1 MLKIALLDDDKTAL
15 LISKGAIE
23 SFFQEKNIAI
33 SLDAFSSPTTFLAMA
48 KEEHYRLVFLDI
60 DMPELNGLEVG
71 EQVKTINP
79 QTDIIYLSQREDLVF
94 DTLKLHPFGFIR
106 KSKIIQDFAN
116 VLELFV
122 NTSLSTNSEN
132 KKITIS
138 SKTETLSADIDAIMY
153 IEGNR
158 NYQTFYLK
166 DGTHFDAR
174 ILMGD
179 LENKLKDH
187 GFIRMHKGYL
197 VNYLFVR
204 QIGTNEVLLT
214 NNKKL
219 PISSKRKDEIMN
231 EYLAITRKNKSVYFK

>member
-33 SLDAFSSPTTFLAMA
+33 SLDAFTSPVNFLAMA
-48 KEEHYRLVFLDI
+48 KEENYRLVFLDI
-60 DMPELNGLEVG
+60 DMPKLNGLEVG
-71 EQVKTINP
+71 TQLKKFNP

-94 DTLKLHPFGFIR
+94 DTLVLHPFGFIR

-122 NTSLSTNSEN
+122 NTALNTQSEN

-138 SKTETLSADIDAIMY
+138 SKTGTLGADIDQIMY
-153 IEGNR
+153 IEGNK

-166 DGTHFDAR
+166 DGNVFDAR
-174 ILMGD
+174 VLMSD

-187 GFIRMHKGYL
+187 GFIRVHKGYL
-197 VNYLFVR
+197 INYLFIR
-204 QIGTNEVLLT
+204 QIGTNEVTLT
-214 NNKKL
+214 NNKVL
-219 PISSKRKDEIMN
+219 PLSSKRKDEIMEN
-231 EYLAITRKNKSVYFK
+231 YLSITRKNKSVYF

>member
-33 SLDAFSSPTTFLAMA
+33 SLDAFSSPVNFLAMA
-48 KEEHYRLVFLDI
+48 KEENYRLVFLDI
-60 DMPELNGLEVG
+60 DMPEINGLEVG
-71 EQVKTINP
+71 KKLKEFNP

-94 DTLKLHPFGFIR
+94 DTLVLHPFGFIR

-122 NTSLSTNSEN
+122 NTALNANSGN
-132 KKITIS
+132 KKITFS
-138 SKTETLSADIDAIMY
+138 TKTETMSADIDNVMY

-166 DGTHFDAR
+166 DGSSFDAR
-174 ILMGD
+174 VLMGD
-179 LENKLKDH
+179 LEEKLKDQ
-187 GFIRMHKGYL
+187 GFIRIHKGYL
-197 VNYLFVR
+197 VNYLYIR
-204 QIGTNEVLLT
+204 QIGNNEVNLT
-214 NNKKL
+214 NNKSL
-219 PISSKRKDEIMN
+219 PMSNKRKEEIM
-231 EYLAITRKNKSVYFK
+231 EKYLSITRKNKSIYF

>member
-33 SLDAFSSPTTFLAMA
+33 TLNAFSSPVNFLSMA
-48 KEEHYRLVFLDI
+48 KEENYRLVFLDI
-60 DMPELNGLEVG
+60 DMPEINGLEVG
-71 EQVKTINP
+71 KKLKEFNP

-94 DTLKLHPFGFIR
+94 DTLVLHPFGFIR

-122 NTSLSTNSEN
+122 NTALSSQSEN
-132 KKITIS
+132 KKITFS
-138 SKTETLSADIDAIMY
+138 TKTETMSADIDSIMY

-166 DGTHFDAR
+166 DGSHFDAR
-174 ILMGD
+174 VLMGD
-179 LENKLKDH
+179 LEDKLKDQ
-187 GFIRMHKGYL
+187 GFIRIHKGYL
-197 VNYLFVR
+197 VNYLFIR
-204 QIGTNEVLLT
+204 QIGNNEVSLT
-214 NNKKL
+214 NNKTL
-219 PISSKRKDEIMN
+219 PMSNKRKDEIM
-231 EYLAITRKNKSVYFK
+231 EKYLSITRKNKSIYF

>member
-33 SLDAFSSPTTFLAMA
+33 SLDAFSNPLNFLAMA
-48 KEEHYRLVFLDI
+48 KEENYRLVFLDI

-106 KSKIIQDFAN
+106 KSKIIQDFAS

-122 NTSLSTNSEN
+122 STALNTNLEN
-132 KKITIS
+132 KKITFS
-138 SKTETLSADIDAIMY
+138 TKTETVSADIDTIMY

-166 DGTHFDAR
+166 DGSSFNAR
-174 ILMGD
+174 VLMGD
-179 LENKLKDH
+179 LESKLNEH
-187 GFIRMHKGYL
+187 GFIRIHKGYL
-197 VNYLFVR
+197 VNYLFIR
-204 QIGTNEVLLT
+204 QIGTNEVSLT
-214 NNKKL
+214 NNKTL
-219 PISSKRKDEIMN
+219 PMSNKRKDEIM
-231 EYLAITRKNKSVYFK
+231 EKYLSITRKNKSIYF

>member
-23 SFFQEKNIAI
+23 NFFQEKNIAI
-33 SLDAFSSPTTFLAMA
+33 SLDAFSSPVNFLAMA
-48 KEEHYRLVFLDI
+48 KEENYRLVFLDI
-60 DMPELNGLEVG
+60 DMPEFNGLEVG
-71 EQVKTINP
+71 KKLKEFNS

-94 DTLKLHPFGFIR
+94 DTLVLHPFGFIR

-122 NTSLSTNSEN
+122 NTSLNTNSEN

-138 SKTETLSADIDAIMY
+138 SKTETISADIDTVMY

-166 DGTHFDAR
+166 DGSVFDAR
-174 ILMGD
+174 VLMGD
-179 LENKLKDH
+179 LEIKLKEH
-187 GFIRMHKGYL
+187 GFIRVHKGYL
-197 VNYLFVR
+197 VNYLFIR
-204 QIGTNEVLLT
+204 QIGTNEVALT
-214 NNKKL
+214 NNKVL
-219 PISSKRKDEIMN
+219 PLSNKRKDEIME
-231 EYLAITRKNKSVYFK
+231 EYLSITRKNKSIYF

>member
-33 SLDAFSSPTTFLAMA
+33 SLDAFSSPVNFLAMA
-48 KEEHYRLVFLDI
+48 KEENYRLVFLDI

-71 EQVKTINP
+71 KQLKEFNP

-94 DTLKLHPFGFIR
+94 DTLVLHPFGFIR
-106 KSKIIQDFAN
+106 KSKIIQDFAS

-122 NTSLSTNSEN
+122 NTSLNTQSEN

-138 SKTETLSADIDAIMY
+138 SKTGTISADIDSIMY
-153 IEGNR
+153 IEGNK

-166 DGTHFDAR
+166 DSNVFDAR
-174 ILMGD
+174 VLMSD
-179 LENKLKDH
+179 LETKLKDH
-187 GFIRMHKGYL
+187 GFIRVHKGYL
-197 VNYLFVR
+197 INYLFIR
-204 QIGTNEVLLT
+204 QIGTNEVTLT
-214 NNKKL
+214 NNRVL
-219 PISSKRKDEIMN
+219 PLSNKRKDEIME
-231 EYLAITRKNKSVYFK
+231 EYLSITRKNKSIYF

>member
-33 SLDAFSSPTTFLAMA
+33 SLDAFSSPVNFLAMA
-48 KEEHYRLVFLDI
+48 KEENYRLVFLDI

-71 EQVKTINP
+71 EQVKAINP

-122 NTSLSTNSEN
+122 NTALTTNSEN

-138 SKTETLSADIDAIMY
+138 SKTETISADIDTIMY

-166 DGTHFDAR
+166 DGSTFDAR
-174 ILMGD
+174 VLMGD
-179 LENKLKDH
+179 LEIKLKEH
-187 GFIRMHKGYL
+187 GFIRVHKGYL
-197 VNYLFVR
+197 VNFLFIR
-204 QIGTNEVLLT
+204 TIGVNEVTLT
-214 NNKKL
+214 NNKIL
-219 PISSKRKDEIMN
+219 PMSNKRKDSIME
-231 EYLAITRKNKSVYFK
+231 EYLAITRKNKSVYL

>member
-33 SLDAFSSPTTFLAMA
+33 SLDAFSSPLNFLAMA
-48 KEEHYRLVFLDI
+48 KEENYRLVFLDI
-60 DMPELNGLEVG
+60 DMPELNGLQVG
-71 EQVKTINP
+71 EQVKNINS

-122 NTSLSTNSEN
+122 NTSLNANAES

-138 SKTETLSADIDAIMY
+138 SKTETMSADIDSIMY

-166 DGTHFDAR
+166 DGTNFDAR
-174 ILMGD
+174 VLMGD
-179 LENKLKDH
+179 LESKLKEH
-187 GFIRMHKGYL
+187 GFIRVHKGYL
-197 VNYLFVR
+197 VNYLFIR
-204 QIGTNEVLLT
+204 QIGTSEVSLT
-214 NNKKL
+214 NNKVL
-219 PISSKRKDEIMN
+219 PLSSKRKDEIMD
-231 EYLAITRKNKSVYFK
+231 EYLSITRKNKSIYF

>member
-33 SLDAFSSPTTFLAMA
+33 SLDAFSSPTNFLAMA
-48 KEEHYRLVFLDI
+48 KEENYRLVFLDI

-71 EQVKTINP
+71 KQLKEFNP

-94 DTLKLHPFGFIR
+94 DTLVLHPFGFIR

-122 NTSLSTNSEN
+122 NTSLNTQSEN

-138 SKTETLSADIDAIMY
+138 SKTGTISADIDSIMY
-153 IEGNR
+153 IEGNK

-166 DGTHFDAR
+166 DGNIFDAR
-174 ILMGD
+174 VLMSD
-179 LENKLKDH
+179 LESKLTDH
-187 GFIRMHKGYL
+187 GFIRVHKGYL

-204 QIGTNEVLLT
+204 QIGTNEVTLT
-214 NNKKL
+214 NNKVL
-219 PISSKRKDEIMN
+219 PLSNKRKDEIM
-231 EYLAITRKNKSVYFK
+231 EQYLSITRKNKSIYF

>member
-33 SLDAFSSPTTFLAMA
+33 SLDAFSSPVNFLAMA
-48 KEEHYRLVFLDI
+48 KEDNYRLVFLDI

-71 EQVKTINP
+71 EQLKSFNP

-122 NTSLSTNSEN
+122 NTALNNNLEN

-138 SKTETLSADIDAIMY
+138 SKKETISADMDQVMY
-153 IEGNR
+153 IEGNK

-166 DGTHFDAR
+166 DGGVFDAR
-174 ILMGD
+174 VLMGD
-179 LENKLKDH
+179 LETKLKEH
-187 GFIRMHKGYL
+187 GFIRVHKGYL
-197 VNYLFVR
+197 VNYLFIR
-204 QIGTNEVLLT
+204 HIGTNEVLLT
-214 NNKKL
+214 NNKIL
-219 PISSKRKDEIMN
+219 PLSSKRKDEIME
-231 EYLAITRKNKSVYFK
+231 EYLSITRKNKSIYF

>member
-1 MLKIALLDDDKTAL
+1 MFKIALLDDDKTAL

-33 SLDAFSSPTTFLAMA
+33 SLDAFSSPVNFLAMA
-48 KEEHYRLVFLDI
+48 KEENYRLVFLDI

-71 EQVKTINP
+71 EQVKAINP

-122 NTSLSTNSEN
+122 NTALNNDAES

-138 SKTETLSADIDAIMY
+138 SKTETISTDIDIIMY

-166 DGTHFDAR
+166 DGSTFDAR
-174 ILMGD
+174 VLMGD
-179 LENKLKDH
+179 LEIKLKEH
-187 GFIRMHKGYL
+187 GFIRVHKGYL
-197 VNYLFVR
+197 VNYLFIR
-204 QIGTNEVLLT
+204 TIGVNEVTLT
-214 NNKKL
+214 NNKVL
-219 PISSKRKDEIMN
+219 PMSSKRKDGIME
-231 EYLAITRKNKSVYFK
+231 EYLAITRKNKSIYL

>member
-33 SLDAFSSPTTFLAMA
+33 SLDAFSSPVNFLAMA
-48 KEEHYRLVFLDI
+48 KEENYCLVFLDI

-71 EQVKTINP
+71 EQVKAINP

-122 NTSLSTNSEN
+122 NTALNTNSEN

-138 SKTETLSADIDAIMY
+138 SKTETISADIDSIMY

-166 DGTHFDAR
+166 DGSTFDAR
-174 ILMGD
+174 VLMGD
-179 LENKLKDH
+179 LEIKLKEH
-187 GFIRMHKGYL
+187 GFIRVHKGYL
-197 VNYLFVR
+197 VNFLFIR
-204 QIGTNEVLLT
+204 TIGVNEVTLT
-214 NNKKL
+214 NNKIL
-219 PISSKRKDEIMN
+219 PMSSKRKDSIME
-231 EYLAITRKNKSVYFK
+231 EYLAITRKNKSVYL

>member
-33 SLDAFSSPTTFLAMA
+33 SLDAFSSPVNFLAMA
-48 KEEHYRLVFLDI
+48 KEENYRLVFLDI

-71 EQVKTINP
+71 KQLKEFNP

-94 DTLKLHPFGFIR
+94 DTLVLHPFGFIR
-106 KSKIIQDFAN
+106 KSKIIQDFAS

-122 NTSLSTNSEN
+122 NTSLNTQSEN

-138 SKTETLSADIDAIMY
+138 SKTGTISADIDSIMY
-153 IEGNR
+153 IEGNK

-166 DGTHFDAR
+166 DGNVFDAR
-174 ILMGD
+174 VLMSD
-179 LENKLKDH
+179 LETKLKDH
-187 GFIRMHKGYL
+187 GFIRVHKGYL
-197 VNYLFVR
+197 INYLFIR
-204 QIGTNEVLLT
+204 QIGTNEVTLT
-214 NNKKL
+214 NNKVL
-219 PISSKRKDEIMN
+219 TLSNKRKDEIME
-231 EYLAITRKNKSVYFK
+231 EYLSITRKNKSIYF

>member
-33 SLDAFSSPTTFLAMA
+33 SLDAFSSPLNFLAMA
-48 KEEHYRLVFLDI
+48 KEENYRLVFLDI
-60 DMPELNGLEVG
+60 DMPELNGLQVG
-71 EQVKTINP
+71 EQVKSINS

-122 NTSLSTNSEN
+122 NTSLNANAES

-138 SKTETLSADIDAIMY
+138 SKTETMSADIDSIMY

-166 DGTHFDAR
+166 DGTNFDAR
-174 ILMGD
+174 VLMGD
-179 LENKLKDH
+179 LESKLKEH
-187 GFIRMHKGYL
+187 GFIRVHKGYL
-197 VNYLFVR
+197 VNYLFIR
-204 QIGTNEVLLT
+204 QIGTSEVSLT
-214 NNKKL
+214 NNKVL
-219 PISSKRKDEIMN
+219 PLSSKRKDEIMD
-231 EYLAITRKNKSVYFK
+231 EYLSITRKNKSIYF

>member
-33 SLDAFSSPTTFLAMA
+33 ALDAFSSPVTFLSMA
-48 KEEHYRLVFLDI
+48 KEENYRLVFLDI
-60 DMPELNGLEVG
+60 DMPEINGLEVG
-71 EQVKTINP
+71 KQLKGFNP

-94 DTLKLHPFGFIR
+94 DTLQLHPFGFIR

-122 NTSLSTNSEN
+122 NTALNSNSEN

-138 SKTETLSADIDAIMY
+138 SKTETVSADIDQVMY
-153 IEGNR
+153 IEGNK

-166 DGTHFDAR
+166 DGSVFDAR
-174 ILMGD
+174 VLMGD
-179 LENKLKDH
+179 LEVKLKEH
-187 GFIRMHKGYL
+187 GFIRVHKGYL
-197 VNYLFVR
+197 VNYLYIR
-204 QIGTNEVLLT
+204 QIGTNEVALT
-214 NNKKL
+214 NNKVL
-219 PISSKRKDEIMN
+219 PLSSKRKDDIME
-231 EYLAITRKNKSVYFK
+231 EYLSITRKNKSIYF

>member
-33 SLDAFSSPTTFLAMA
+33 SLDAFSSPINFLAMA
-48 KEEHYRLVFLDI
+48 EEENYRLVFLDI
-60 DMPELNGLEVG
+60 DMPEINGLEVG
-71 EQVKTINP
+71 KKLKGFNP

-94 DTLKLHPFGFIR
+94 DTLQLHPFGFIR
-106 KSKIIQDFAN
+106 KSRIIQDFAS

-122 NTSLSTNSEN
+122 NTALNTNREN

-138 SKTETLSADIDAIMY
+138 CKTETISADIDQVMY

-166 DGTHFDAR
+166 DGSKFDAR
-174 ILMGD
+174 VLMSE
-179 LENKLKDH
+179 LENKLKEN
-187 GFIRMHKGYL
+187 GFIRVHKGYL
-197 VNYLFVR
+197 VNYLFIR
-204 QIGTNEVLLT
+204 MIGTDEVKLT
-214 NNKKL
+214 NNKVL
-219 PISSKRKDEIMN
+219 PLSSKRKDEIME
-231 EYLAITRKNKSVYFK
+231 EYLSVTRKNKSIYL

>member
-33 SLDAFSSPTTFLAMA
+33 SLDAFSSPVNFLAMA
-48 KEEHYRLVFLDI
+48 KEENYRLVFLDI

-71 EQVKTINP
+71 EQVKGINP

-122 NTSLSTNSEN
+122 NTALNTNSEN

-138 SKTETLSADIDAIMY
+138 SKTETISADIDTIMY

-166 DGTHFDAR
+166 DGSSFDAR
-174 ILMGD
+174 VLMGD
-179 LENKLKDH
+179 LEIKLKEH
-187 GFIRMHKGYL
+187 GFIRVHKGYL
-197 VNYLFVR
+197 VNFLFIR
-204 QIGTNEVLLT
+204 TIGVNEVTLT
-214 NNKKL
+214 NNKIL
-219 PISSKRKDEIMN
+219 PMSNKRKDNIME
-231 EYLAITRKNKSVYFK
+231 EYLAITRKNKSVYL

>member
-33 SLDAFSSPTTFLAMA
+33 SLDAFSSPVNFLAMA
-48 KEEHYRLVFLDI
+48 KEENYRLVFLDI

-71 EQVKTINP
+71 EQVKAINP

-122 NTSLSTNSEN
+122 NTALSTNSEN

-138 SKTETLSADIDAIMY
+138 SKTETISADIDSIMY

-166 DGTHFDAR
+166 DGSTFDAR
-174 ILMGD
+174 VLMGD
-179 LENKLKDH
+179 LEIKLKEH
-187 GFIRMHKGYL
+187 GFIRVHKGYL
-197 VNYLFVR
+197 VNFLFIR
-204 QIGTNEVLLT
+204 TIGVNEVTLT
-214 NNKKL
+214 NNKIL
-219 PISSKRKDEIMN
+219 PMSNKRKDSIME
-231 EYLAITRKNKSVYFK
+231 EYLAITRKNKSVYL

>member
-33 SLDAFSSPTTFLAMA
+33 SLDAFSSPVNFLAMA
-48 KEEHYRLVFLDI
+48 KEENYRLVFLDI

-71 EQVKTINP
+71 EQVKAINP

-122 NTSLSTNSEN
+122 NTALNTNSEN

-138 SKTETLSADIDAIMY
+138 SKTETISADIDTIMY

-166 DGTHFDAR
+166 DGSTFDAR
-174 ILMGD
+174 VLMGD
-179 LENKLKDH
+179 LEIKLKEH
-187 GFIRMHKGYL
+187 GFIRVHKGYL
-197 VNYLFVR
+197 VNFLFIR
-204 QIGTNEVLLT
+204 TIGVNEVTLT
-214 NNKKL
+214 NNKIL
-219 PISSKRKDEIMN
+219 PMSSKRKDSIME
-231 EYLAITRKNKSVYFK
+231 EYLAITRKNKSIYL

>member
-15 LISKGAIE
+15 LISKSAIE

-33 SLDAFSSPTTFLAMA
+33 SLDAFSSPVNFLAMA
-48 KEEHYRLVFLDI
+48 KEENYRLVFLDI

-71 EQVKTINP
+71 EQVKAINP

-122 NTSLSTNSEN
+122 NTALNTNSEN

-138 SKTETLSADIDAIMY
+138 SKTETISADIDTIMY

-166 DGTHFDAR
+166 DGSTFDAR
-174 ILMGD
+174 VLMGD
-179 LENKLKDH
+179 LEIKLKEH
-187 GFIRMHKGYL
+187 GFIRVHKGYL
-197 VNYLFVR
+197 VNFLFIR
-204 QIGTNEVLLT
+204 TIGVNEVTLT
-214 NNKKL
+214 NNKIL
-219 PISSKRKDEIMN
+219 PMSSKRKDSIME
-231 EYLAITRKNKSVYFK
+231 EYLAITRKNKSVYL

>member
-33 SLDAFSSPTTFLAMA
+33 SLDAFSSPVNFLAMA
-48 KEEHYRLVFLDI
+48 KEENYRLVFLDI

-71 EQVKTINP
+71 EQVKGINP

-122 NTSLSTNSEN
+122 NTALNTNSEN

-138 SKTETLSADIDAIMY
+138 SKTETISADIDTIMY

-166 DGTHFDAR
+166 DGSSFDAR
-174 ILMGD
+174 VLMGD
-179 LENKLKDH
+179 LEIKLKEH
-187 GFIRMHKGYL
+187 GFIRVHKGYL
-197 VNYLFVR
+197 VNFLFIR
-204 QIGTNEVLLT
+204 TIGVNEVTLT
-214 NNKKL
+214 NNKIL
-219 PISSKRKDEIMN
+219 PMSSKRKDSIME
-231 EYLAITRKNKSVYFK
+231 EYLAITRKNKSVYL

>member
-33 SLDAFSSPTTFLAMA
+33 SLDAFTSPVNFLAMA
-48 KEEHYRLVFLDI
+48 KEENYRLVFLDI
-60 DMPELNGLEVG
+60 DMPEINGLEVG
-71 EQVKTINP
+71 KQLKGFNP

-94 DTLKLHPFGFIR
+94 DTLQLHPFGFIR

-122 NTSLSTNSEN
+122 NTALNRNDEN

-138 SKTETLSADIDAIMY
+138 SKTETISADIDQVMY

-166 DGTHFDAR
+166 DGKVFDAR
-174 ILMGD
+174 VLMGD
-179 LENKLKDH
+179 LESKLKDH
-187 GFIRMHKGYL
+187 GFIRVHKGYL
-197 VNYLFVR
+197 VNYLYIR
-204 QIGTNEVLLT
+204 TIGSNEVTLT
-214 NNKKL
+214 NNKVL
-219 PISSKRKDEIMN
+219 PLSSKRKDEIME
-231 EYLAITRKNKSVYFK
+231 EYLSITRKNKSIYF

>member
-33 SLDAFSSPTTFLAMA
+33 SLDAFSSPVNFLAMA
-48 KEEHYRLVFLDI
+48 KEENYRLVFLDI

-71 EQVKTINP
+71 EQIKAINP

-122 NTSLSTNSEN
+122 NTVLNTNSEN
-132 KKITIS
+132 KKITLS
-138 SKTETLSADIDAIMY
+138 SKTETIAADIDQIMY

-166 DGTHFDAR
+166 DGSVFDAR
-174 ILMGD
+174 VLMGD
-179 LENKLKDH
+179 LENKLKEH
-187 GFIRMHKGYL
+187 GFIRVHKGYL
-197 VNYLFVR
+197 VNYL
-204 QIGTNEVLLT
+204 
-214 NNKKL
+214 
-219 PISSKRKDEIMN
+219 
-231 EYLAITRKNKSVYFK
+231 

>member
-33 SLDAFSSPTTFLAMA
+33 SLDAFSSPVNFLAMA
-48 KEEHYRLVFLDI
+48 KEENYRLVFLDI

-71 EQVKTINP
+71 EQVKAINP

-122 NTSLSTNSEN
+122 NTALNTNSEN

-138 SKTETLSADIDAIMY
+138 SKTETISADIDTIMY

-166 DGTHFDAR
+166 DGSTFDAR
-174 ILMGD
+174 VLMGD
-179 LENKLKDH
+179 LEVKLKEH
-187 GFIRMHKGYL
+187 GFIRVHKGYL
-197 VNYLFVR
+197 VNFLFIR
-204 QIGTNEVLLT
+204 TIGVNEVTLT
-214 NNKKL
+214 NNKIL
-219 PISSKRKDEIMN
+219 PMSNKRKDSIME
-231 EYLAITRKNKSVYFK
+231 EYLAITRKNKSIYL

>member
-33 SLDAFSSPTTFLAMA
+33 SLDAFSSPVTFLSMA
-48 KEEHYRLVFLDI
+48 KEENYRLVFLDI
-60 DMPELNGLEVG
+60 DMPEINGLEVG
-71 EQVKTINP
+71 KQLKGFNP

-94 DTLKLHPFGFIR
+94 DTLQLHPFGFIR

-122 NTSLSTNSEN
+122 NTALNQNSEN

-138 SKTETLSADIDAIMY
+138 SKTETLSADIDQIMY
-153 IEGNR
+153 IEGNK

-166 DGTHFDAR
+166 DGNVFDAR
-174 ILMGD
+174 VLMGD
-179 LENKLKDH
+179 LEIKLKEH
-187 GFIRMHKGYL
+187 GFIRVHKGYL
-197 VNYLFVR
+197 VNYLYIR
-204 QIGTNEVLLT
+204 QIGTNEVTLT
-214 NNKKL
+214 NNKVL
-219 PISSKRKDEIMN
+219 PLSSKRKDDIME
-231 EYLAITRKNKSVYFK
+231 EYLSITRKNKSVYF

>member
-33 SLDAFSSPTTFLAMA
+33 SLDAFSSPMNFLAMA
-48 KEEHYRLVFLDI
+48 KEENYRLVFLDI
-60 DMPELNGLEVG
+60 DMPEINGLEVG
-71 EQVKTINP
+71 KQVKNINP

-94 DTLKLHPFGFIR
+94 DTLQLHPFGFIR

-122 NTSLSTNSEN
+122 NTALNTNSEN

-138 SKTETLSADIDAIMY
+138 SKTETISAAIDQIMY

-166 DGTHFDAR
+166 DGSVFDAR
-174 ILMGD
+174 VLMGD
-179 LENKLKDH
+179 LENKLKEH
-187 GFIRMHKGYL
+187 GFIRVHKGYL
-197 VNYLFVR
+197 VNYLFIR
-204 QIGTNEVLLT
+204 QIGTNEVSLT

-219 PISSKRKDEIMN
+219 PLSSKRKDEIME
-231 EYLAITRKNKSVYFK
+231 EYLAITRKNKSVYF

>member
-33 SLDAFSSPTTFLAMA
+33 SLDAFSSPVNFLAMA
-48 KEEHYRLVFLDI
+48 KEENYRLVFLDI
-60 DMPELNGLEVG
+60 DMPEINGLEVG
-71 EQVKTINP
+71 KHLKQFNP

-106 KSKIIQDFAN
+106 KSKIIQDFAS

-122 NTSLSTNSEN
+122 NTALNTNLEN
-132 KKITIS
+132 KKITFS
-138 SKTETLSADIDAIMY
+138 TKTETVSADIDTIMY

-166 DGTHFDAR
+166 DGSSFNAR
-174 ILMGD
+174 VLMGD
-179 LENKLKDH
+179 LESKLNEH
-187 GFIRMHKGYL
+187 GFIRFHKGYL
-197 VNYLFVR
+197 VNYLFIR
-204 QIGTNEVLLT
+204 QIGTNEVSLT
-214 NNKKL
+214 NNKTL
-219 PISSKRKDEIMN
+219 PMSNKRKDEIM
-231 EYLAITRKNKSVYFK
+231 EKYLSITRKNKSIYF

>member
-33 SLDAFSSPTTFLAMA
+33 SLDAFSSPVNFLAMA
-48 KEEHYRLVFLDI
+48 KEENYRLVFLDS

-71 EQVKTINP
+71 KQLKEFNP

-94 DTLKLHPFGFIR
+94 DTLVLHPFGFIR

-122 NTSLSTNSEN
+122 NTALSSQSEN
-132 KKITIS
+132 KKITFS
-138 SKTETLSADIDAIMY
+138 TKTETMSADIDSIMY

-166 DGTHFDAR
+166 DGSHFDAR
-174 ILMGD
+174 VLMGD
-179 LENKLKDH
+179 LEDKLKDQ
-187 GFIRMHKGYL
+187 GFIRIHKGYL
-197 VNYLFVR
+197 VNYLFIR
-204 QIGTNEVLLT
+204 QIGNNEVSLT
-214 NNKKL
+214 NNKTL
-219 PISSKRKDEIMN
+219 PMSNKRKDEIM
-231 EYLAITRKNKSVYFK
+231 EKYLSITRKNKSIYF

>member
-33 SLDAFSSPTTFLAMA
+33 SLDAFSSPVNFLAMA
-48 KEEHYRLVFLDI
+48 KEENYRLVFLDI

-71 EQVKTINP
+71 EQVKAINP

-122 NTSLSTNSEN
+122 NTALNTNSEN

-138 SKTETLSADIDAIMY
+138 SKTETISSDIDTIMY

-166 DGTHFDAR
+166 DGSTFDAR
-174 ILMGD
+174 VLMGD
-179 LENKLKDH
+179 LEIKLKEH
-187 GFIRMHKGYL
+187 GFIRVHKGYL
-197 VNYLFVR
+197 VNFLFIR
-204 QIGTNEVLLT
+204 TIGVNEVTLT
-214 NNKKL
+214 NNKIL
-219 PISSKRKDEIMN
+219 PMSSKRKDSIME
-231 EYLAITRKNKSVYFK
+231 EYLAITRKNKSVYL